1 MKKSS
6 TDTCCLTLPLKLEK
20 WQEDRLA
27 KRFEIA
33 RQLYNTLVH
42 AELKRLAQ
50 VKQTAEYR
58 ENERKIRALDWN
70 DPGDQTKL
78 KGLYKERRK
87 SLKTAGFTDYS
98 FTTDMGKYYKH
109 FRDNIGSSVAV
120 HGIAPQVW
128 AAFDKLLFKKGGK
141 KVHYKKPGE
150 VNSVQGYSRTGKS
163 GGTEI
168 MFRGPYIEWK
178 GLKLPLKLSPD
189 NAYETDMLQRRVKLV
204 RLVRRP
210 GKRRDRWY
218 AQLVLEGK
226 PAIKADPVTGK
237 AVHPIGSGPVG
248 LDIGPQTLAYSAAG
262 AAGLV
267 ELADRVQNIEQEKR
281 CLQRKMDRS
290 RRAANPDNYAEDGTI
305 RRGVKLTH
313 NKSKRY
319 RRSQQELKYLQHRQ
333 AEIRKLQ
340 HIQLANHL
348 LSLGDHFYV
357 EKMEWSSLTH
367 RAKKTVISEKT
378 GKPRSKKRFGK
389 SIANKAPAMLIEIL
403 RQKCKSLGL
412 PNVVEINPADIKA
425 SQYNHLTGEYVKK
438 SLSRRWNEMQDGEH
452 LQRDLYSAFLLQ
464 HYDSMSKALDLDSLA
479 RDYPAFVQYH
489 HREIERLHAL
499 LKTPASMGIR
509 RSIA

>member
-6 TDTCCLTLPLKLEK
+6 IDTCCLTLPLKLEK

-42 AELKRLAQ
+42 AELKRLVQIKRA
-50 VKQTAEYR
+50 AEYL
-58 ENERKIRALDWN
+58 ENEQKIRALDRN
-70 DPGDQTKL
+70 NPADRAKL
-78 KGLYKERRK
+78 QELYKEQRK

-141 KVHYKKPGE
+141 KVHYKRPGE

-178 GLKLPLKLSPD
+178 GLKLPLKVSPD

-237 AVHPIGSGPVG
+237 AVRPIGSGPVG

-262 AAGLV
+262 VAGLV
-267 ELADRVQNIEQEKR
+267 ELADRVQNIEQEKA
-281 CLQRKMDRS
+281 L
-290 RRAANPDNYAEDGTI
+290 
-305 RRGVKLTH
+305 
-313 NKSKRY
+313 
-319 RRSQQELKYLQHRQ
+319 
-333 AEIRKLQ
+333 
-340 HIQLANHL
+340 
-348 LSLGDHFYV
+348 
-357 EKMEWSSLTH
+357 
-367 RAKKTVISEKT
+367 
-378 GKPRSKKRFGK
+378 
-389 SIANKAPAMLIEIL
+389 PATKNGPE
-403 RQKCKSLGL
+403 QKGNQ
-412 PNVVEINPADIKA
+412 P
-425 SQYNHLTGEYVKK
+425 G
-438 SLSRRWNEMQDGEH
+438 
-452 LQRDLYSAFLLQ
+452 
-464 HYDSMSKALDLDSLA
+464 
-479 RDYPAFVQYH
+479 
-489 HREIERLHAL
+489 
-499 LKTPASMGIR
+499 
-509 RSIA
+509 

>member
-42 AELKRLAQ
+42 AELKRLVQ
-50 VKQTAEYR
+50 IKRTAEYL
-58 ENERKIRALDWN
+58 ENEQKIRALDRN
-70 DPGDQTKL
+70 NPADRAKL
-78 KGLYKERRK
+78 QELYKEQRK

-128 AAFDKLLFKKGGK
+128 AAFDKVLFKKGGK

-248 LDIGPQTLAYSAAG
+248 LDIGPQTLAYSAAWV
-262 AAGLV
+262 AGLV

-290 RRAANPDNYAEDGTI
+290 RRATNPDNYAEDGTI

-333 AEIRKLQ
+333 VEIRKLQ

-357 EKMEWSSLTH
+357 EKW
-367 RAKKTVISEKT
+367 
-378 GKPRSKKRFGK
+378 
-389 SIANKAPAMLIEIL
+389 N
-403 RQKCKSLGL
+403 GL
-412 PNVVEINPADIKA
+412 P
-425 SQYNHLTGEYVKK
+425 
-438 SLSRRWNEMQDGEH
+438 
-452 LQRDLYSAFLLQ
+452 
-464 HYDSMSKALDLDSLA
+464 
-479 RDYPAFVQYH
+479 
-489 HREIERLHAL
+489 
-499 LKTPASMGIR
+499 
-509 RSIA
+509 